1 MKEAIPKTRSNKASR
16 PTKFAISLRIV
27 RLGNL
32 LSKPFFTRYAERF
45 DLSLNEWR
53 VMMTL
58 SERPG
63 IAATEVSALTGM
75 HPMNVSRSVQ
85 RLARMGRITRSTNSA
100 DRRRACLEL
109 TPVGASIVRKV
120 APAALRREQ
129 MLEQALG
136 PTSTRVL
143 KRMLDRVILE
153 LEALGAEE

>member
-1 MKEAIPKTRSNKASR
+1 MKDTTPKTRSNAASR
-16 PTKFAISLRIV
+16 PTKFGISLRIV
-27 RLGNL
+27 RLSNL

-53 VMMTL
+53 VMAML

-75 HPMNVSRSVQ
+75 HPMNVSRSVR

-100 DRRRACLEL
+100 DRRRACLVL

-120 APAALRREQ
+120 APGALRREQ
-129 MLEQALG
+129 LLEEALG
-136 PTSTRVL
+136 PVRTRAF
-143 KRMLDRVILE
+143 KRMLDRVILHFE
-153 LEALGAEE
+153 KPGAED